1 MLQRLVNQRR
11 QGSFRGGAWFPR
23 LPDHCR
29 ENSPTSRGEG
39 LLVLLQA
46 GQHGEIALIQ
56 YRVGNL
62 VLRLTSLER
71 ISGYDL
77 KRHVFCPCSISRS
90 VPRRHCA
97 LFLCERWHSQIV
109 RMERANHSLCGVT
122 VSHANV
128 EADADTKHSRF
139 RTPIGVEHS
148 VLSGLVASAF
158 VMSRDRG

>member
-29 ENSPTSRGEG
+29 ENSPTSRGEV

-46 GQHGEIALIQ
+46 AIALIQ
-56 YRVGNL
+56 HRTAVSVGAAGASMML
-62 VLRLTSLER
+62 LFGPTVLPWR
-71 ISGYDL
+71 
-77 KRHVFCPCSISRS
+77 
-90 VPRRHCA
+90 
-97 LFLCERWHSQIV
+97 Q
-109 RMERANHSLCGVT
+109 GV
-122 VSHANV
+122 
-128 EADADTKHSRF
+128 K
-139 RTPIGVEHS
+139 HS